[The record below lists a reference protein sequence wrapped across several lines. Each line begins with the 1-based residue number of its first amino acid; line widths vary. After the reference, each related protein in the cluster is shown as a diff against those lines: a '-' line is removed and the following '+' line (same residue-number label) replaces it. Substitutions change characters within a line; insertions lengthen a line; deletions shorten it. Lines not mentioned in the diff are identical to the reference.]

1 MSETINSVSRALDIL
16 LLMYNNRE
24 ELGISEISRELDLHK
39 STIHRTLKT
48 LEEKGFVY
56 KNIENDKYWLGIKI
70 YAMGLFIGEK
80 MSINDLI
87 KPFAKTLFDEF
98 NEVVNVSI
106 LDANMDN
113 GYKGLIILK
122 ESKIDKV
129 LSVNP
134 NIGSS
139 SDAHSSSVGKCL
151 LAFSK
156 NIDLDIYSKV
166 KLKKHTPNTIDNVD
180 DLKKELVG
188 VREKGYA
195 IDNEEQEV
203 GLYCI
208 GAPIFGK
215 NNNAIAAI
223 SMSGPT
229 ARMKNEDLNNKIK
242 RLVEI
247 ANEISVV
254 TAQMK

>member
-16 LLMYNNRE
+16 LLMYNNGE

-56 KNIENDKYWLGIKI
+56 KNIENDRYWLGIKI

-80 MSINDLI
+80 MSMNDLI

-106 LDANMDN
+106 LDENIDN
-113 GYKGLIILK
+113 GYKSLIILK
-122 ESKIDKV
+122 ESKMDKV

-139 SDAHSSSVGKCL
+139 SEAHSSSVGKCL

-156 NIDLDIYSKV
+156 DINLDIYSKI
-166 KLKKHTPNTIDNVD
+166 KLKKHTHNTIDNMD
-180 DLKKELVG
+180 DLKKEIASI
-188 VREKGYA
+188 REKGYA
-195 IDNEEQEV
+195 IDNEEQEI

-208 GAPIFGK
+208 GAPIFDK

-242 RLVEI
+242 RIVEI
-247 ANEISVV
+247 AHEISLV
-254 TAQMK
+254 TGEMK